1 MIVTTPS
8 EIRTIYKIQIL
19 DKLSE
24 KKKGN
29 LISSIKI
36 TKHPYSININTFKM
50 YKILV

>member
-1 MIVTTPS
+1 MMATTPAEKR
-8 EIRTIYKIQIL
+8 EISKIQIL

-36 TKHPYSININTFKM
+36 TKYPYSININTFK
-50 YKILV
+50 V